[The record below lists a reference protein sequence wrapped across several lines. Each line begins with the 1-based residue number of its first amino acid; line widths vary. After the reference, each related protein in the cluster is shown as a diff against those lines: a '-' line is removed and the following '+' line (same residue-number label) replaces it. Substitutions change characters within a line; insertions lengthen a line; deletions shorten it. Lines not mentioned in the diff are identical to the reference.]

1 MYKGP
6 IETASVVCSSSWNAF
21 VWLNLGVGGSDTAD
35 VPRARQGWVVK
46 GSDFVSR
53 SLV

>member
-6 IETASVVCSSSWNAF
+6 VEAASVVCSSSWNAF

-46 GSDFVSR
+46 GSGILCQGV
-53 SLV
+53 